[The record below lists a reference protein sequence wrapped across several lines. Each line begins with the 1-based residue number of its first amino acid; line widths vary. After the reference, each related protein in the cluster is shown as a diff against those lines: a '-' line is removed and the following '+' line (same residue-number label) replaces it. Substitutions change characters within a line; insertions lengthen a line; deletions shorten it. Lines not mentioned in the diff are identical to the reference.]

1 MKVLLEISQDK
12 LTIAHRLAQT
22 TTMSSWDV
30 KMNDGWSH
38 TQPCSCSK
46 CRPEPHPVSREK
58 RLTWKQQM
66 IRMNY
71 KMREEAAVV
80 IQKNFRMM
88 VEVRKYR
95 SLPRPVHCWVRDNPS
110 MIVTPVAMGA
120 KSASRRDWLEQ
131 VQRRQDGEMH
141 VWDDSKQNCA
151 SKGDLFAY
159 VENSVKLKGDQ
170 KSKGWIDVFVI
181 KDVYS
186 PEHRLPSW
194 SDNVGQGDRNVVE
207 LSSEP
212 IYSGTMVEWKE
223 QLGYAER
230 YCVQGTIHLSNNKI
244 SGYQDKIM

>member
-1 MKVLLEISQDK
+1 M
-12 LTIAHRLAQT
+12 
-22 TTMSSWDV
+22 
-30 KMNDGWSH
+30 
-38 TQPCSCSK
+38 
-46 CRPEPHPVSREK
+46 EK
-58 RLTWKQQM
+58 RMTWKEKM

-95 SLPRPVHCWVRDNPS
+95 SLFRKHYWVRDNPS
-110 MIVTPVAMGA
+110 MIVTPVAMSA
-120 KSASRRDWLEQ
+120 RSASRRDWLEQ
-131 VQRRQDGEMH
+131 IQRRQDGKMH
-141 VWDDSKQNCA
+141 VWDDSKWNCA

-159 VENSVKLKGDQ
+159 VENSVKLKDG
-170 KSKGWIDVFVI
+170 KSKGFIEVFVI
-181 KDVYS
+181 KDVHS
-186 PEHRLPSW
+186 PEYRLPTW

-207 LSSEP
+207 LSEEP

-244 SGYQDKIM
+244 SGYLDKIM

>member
-1 MKVLLEISQDK
+1 
-12 LTIAHRLAQT
+12 
-22 TTMSSWDV
+22 MSAWDI

-46 CRPEPHPVSREK
+46 CHPEPTPVSREK
-58 RLTWKQQM
+58 RLTWKQKM

-88 VEVRKYR
+88 VEVRKYN
-95 SLPRPVHCWVRDNPS
+95 SLPKPVRYWVRDNAS

-131 VQRRQDGEMH
+131 VQRRQNGEMH

-159 VENSVKLKGDQ
+159 VENSVKLKDGQ
-170 KSKGWIDVFVI
+170 KSKGFIEVFVI

-194 SDNVGQGDRNVVE
+194 SNNVGQGDRNVVE
-207 LSSEP
+207 LSAEP

-244 SGYQDKIM
+244 SGYLDKIM

>member
-1 MKVLLEISQDK
+1 
-12 LTIAHRLAQT
+12 
-22 TTMSSWDV
+22 MSAWDV

-46 CRPEPHPVSREK
+46 CRPEPAPVSREK
-58 RLTWKQQM
+58 RITWKQKM

-95 SLPRPVHCWVRDNPS
+95 LLIGSHYWVREGPS
-110 MIVTPVAMGA
+110 MILTPVAMGA

-131 VQRRQDGEMH
+131 AQRRQNGEMH

-159 VENSVKLKGDQ
+159 VENSVKLKDDQ
-170 KSKGWIDVFVI
+170 KSKGWIEVFVI
-181 KDVYS
+181 KNVYS

-194 SDNVGQGDRNVVE
+194 SNNVGQGDRNVVE
-207 LSSEP
+207 LSAEP

-244 SGYQDKIM
+244 SGYLDKIM

>member
-1 MKVLLEISQDK
+1 
-12 LTIAHRLAQT
+12 
-22 TTMSSWDV
+22 MSAWDI

-46 CRPEPHPVSREK
+46 CRPSPAPVTSARQK
-58 RLTWKQQM
+58 RLSWKQKM

-88 VEVRKYR
+88 VEVRKYS
-95 SLPRPVHCWVRDNPS
+95 SLPRPVHYWVRDNPS

-131 VQRRQDGEMH
+131 VQRRQNGEMH

-159 VENSVKLKGDQ
+159 VENTVKLKDGQ
-170 KSKGWIDVFVI
+170 KSKGWIEVFVI

-194 SDNVGQGDRNVVE
+194 SNNVGQGDRNVVE
-207 LSSEP
+207 LSAEP

-223 QLGYAER
+223 QLGYKER

-244 SGYQDKIM
+244 SGYLDKIM

>member
-1 MKVLLEISQDK
+1 
-12 LTIAHRLAQT
+12 
-22 TTMSSWDV
+22 MSSWDV

-46 CRPEPHPVSREK
+46 CRPESVPVSKGTCFRSWQ
-58 RLTWKQQM
+58 RQM

-71 KMREEAAVV
+71 KMREEATVV

-88 VEVRKYR
+88 VEVRRYK
-95 SLPRPVHCWVRDNPS
+95 SLSRKNYWVRDNPS

-131 VQRRQDGEMH
+131 VQRRQNGEMH

-159 VENSVKLKGDQ
+159 VENSVKLKDDQ
-170 KSKGWIDVFVI
+170 KSKGFIEVFVI
-181 KDVYS
+181 KKVYS
-186 PEHRLPSW
+186 PEYRLPSW
-194 SDNVGQGDRNVVE
+194 SENVGQGDRNVVE
-207 LSSEP
+207 LSAEP

-230 YCVQGTIHLSNNKI
+230 YCVQGTIHLNNNKI
-244 SGYQDKIM
+244 SGYLDKIM